1 MDYKNFFDACKINL
15 YFDCEK
21 GILSTYDLFKLP
33 ISDLKDIYITLKQ
46 KAVVDDDPIL
56 SIETSEDYKTDLL
69 RFNIVKDVILY
80 KQNQA
85 KKNELLAKKRQLEKM
100 LADIKLKHLEEN
112 PDAITEELEKI
123 NESLIKD

>member
-15 YFDCEK
+15 YFYCKK

-33 ISDLKDIYITLKQ
+33 IDDLKDIYVMLKQ

-56 SIETSEDYKTDLL
+56 SGITSNDYKTDLL
-69 RFNIVKDVILY
+69 RFKIVKDILLY

-85 KKNELLAKKRQLEKM
+85 KKNELLAKKKQLEKM
-100 LADIKLKHLEEN
+100 LADIKLKRLQDD
-112 PDAITEELEKI
+112 PDAITKELDEI
-123 NESLIKD
+123 NESLKD